1 MKGSVKARRHISMR
15 TKLAAALCQMMRPDE
30 NGKLVRVIDH
40 ETAKA
45 LTEDQVLSIFAYDH
59 DPIPKHRDGP
69 DTHWNLVPRPIPEHR
84 EKTAKVDVPGAAKD
98 KRIMERQA
106 EFRRK
111 MLAKAGIG
119 EIDGESP
126 SKSPKQKRRWKLEG
140 TRFNWRTGRYE
151 DAK

>member
-1 MKGSVKARRHISMR
+1 MTDRHRRHISLR
-15 TKLAAALCQMMRPDE
+15 TKLASALCQMMRPDE

-111 MLAKAGIG
+111 MLAKAGQD
-119 EIDGESP
+119 EPSP
-126 SKSPKQKRRWKLEG
+126 PTQRQKRSQPMPGSRQSGWKRKMSGELV
-140 TRFNWRTGRYE
+140 RR
-151 DAK
+151 